1 MNTQETQSRVEF
13 LASVD
18 LLSALTRDWVSC
30 VFMGAAV
37 RSASWLR

>member
-18 LLSALTRDWVSC
+18 LLSALTRVAIERLAQS
-30 VFMGAAV
+30 AAV
-37 RSASWLR
+37 ATAGVR